1 MNLTKRL
8 IALAVVAV
16 MLASSCIFV
25 SAAMLTYQSGH
36 NVTSDGAVKYK
47 KYSAAGAHTETATV
61 LEFNP
66 KDGYIPVAFDGA
78 PTSVASIPNQYS
90 TAVNTYGY
98 EVAGVINAGYF
109 TMSTSTLE
117 GMVITDGKLVAA
129 TNGSANVVAFGS
141 DGSMD
146 IVTTQPKY
154 TVGINGKNIDNP
166 IYFFNKQYADASST
180 YRSAYMFYYD
190 YSANAKSSYSESGT
204 EVLFEKIENS
214 ELSYGETLVG
224 KVVSKKTSTT
234 GSTTIAKNQFV
245 LFAKNSS
252 TYVSE
257 LNALAV
263 GDKVTISVTETN
275 GSAVT
280 VMNKANSVLN
290 NIEYLV
296 KDGENYTYT
305 VTSPGGHSATSTYAR
320 WTAYGVKADGTY
332 VFFTSEG
339 GSTGNSSR
347 SLTLRN
353 VADALIELGCVTA
366 VRLDGGGSTGMYVSN
381 TGSGSAGWVMEGQR
395 SVADTILV
403 VKKSSMHDATLESQL
418 KSAIASAKQTAGNNT
433 SVLSAI
439 SQAEALVGTN
449 ATEGQLRKALISL
462 SPKAILAQALAK
474 CDTLNIGEYTE
485 PDLATL
491 RTVYD
496 NARVVYNSDSST
508 DEMYSQHTVLI
519 YEALAKTTNAVLSTG
534 ASYTTTTPNRG
545 DGHDDDGYRLTDGTK
560 GGLDLSQYS
569 YAGWNMSTLSDKT
582 VNIDV
587 DLGAVQSA
595 NTFNIYMAAG
605 MWGIGAPSVTL
616 KIYTSTDGVNYT
628 NLVGTTS
635 TRNYVSSATVGSETC
650 KTYTY
655 NVKTSSDISA
665 RYVRFAINNTVNFT
679 WIDDV
684 EVCRTQE
691 SQYDVVTDYTKIQS
705 FNTKIT
711 AGSSTIFTPDMGALT
726 QDNANHTWT
735 SNIICELQTDGNYVV
750 VENVSWH
757 ADSTKVITL
766 ESNQIMICAHSDP
779 SVPGSDAN
787 AATLGAAQVGQYL
800 QAYGIDLENKTVSTA
815 AYVQFVDTLPD
826 PEPDPDPEYKPGDI
840 NNNGSFEA
848 MDYTLLKRVYFGTYI
863 AAVSEACDVNGNGGF
878 EAMDYTLLKRTYFG
892 TYYLDW
898 IS

>member
-25 SAAMLTYQSGH
+25 SAAMLTFQGGH

-66 KDGYIPVAFDGA
+66 KDGYIPVAFDSA
-78 PTSVASIPNQYS
+78 PTSVATIPNQYS

-129 TNGSANVVAFGS
+129 TNGSSNVVAFGS

-154 TVGINGKNIDNP
+154 TVGINGKSFDNP
-166 IYFFNKQYADASST
+166 IYFFNKQYADAGSS
-180 YRSAYMFYYD
+180 YRSANMFYYD
-190 YSANAKSSYSESGT
+190 YSANASTAYSESGT
-204 EVLFEKIENS
+204 EVLFEKLDNS
-214 ELSYGETLVG
+214 DLSYGETLVG
-224 KVVSKKTSTT
+224 RVVSKKTSTT

-245 LFAKNSS
+245 LFAKNGS

-275 GSAVT
+275 AAAVA

-296 KDGENYTYT
+296 KDGQNYTYT

-339 GSTGNSSR
+339 GSTGDSSR

-381 TGSGSAGWVMEGQR
+381 AGSGSAGWVMTGQR
-395 SVADTILV
+395 KVADTILV
-403 VKKSSMHDATLESQL
+403 VKKSSMHDATLETKL
-418 KSAIASAKQTAGNNT
+418 VSAIATAKQSAGSNA
-433 SVLSAI
+433 SALKAI
-439 SQAEALVGTN
+439 SEAEALVGTN
-449 ATEGQLRKALISL
+449 ATEGELRKAIVSL
-462 SPKAILAQALAK
+462 SPKAMLGAALAK
-474 CDTLNIGEYTE
+474 CEVLNIGEYTE
-485 PDLATL
+485 TDLASL
-491 RTVYD
+491 RTVY
-496 NARVVYNSDSST
+496 NTAKSVYNSDSST
-508 DEMYSQHTVLI
+508 DAQYSAQTTKV
-519 YEALAKTTNAVLSTG
+519 YAALDKSTNVILSTG
-534 ASYTTTTPNRG
+534 AAYTTTAPNRG
-545 DGHDDDGYRLTDGTK
+545 DGHDDDEYRLTDGTK
-560 GGLDLSQYS
+560 GGLDLSKYS
-569 YAGWNMSTLSDKT
+569 YSGWNVNSISNRT

-587 DLGAVQSA
+587 DLGAAQSS
-595 NTFNIYMAAG
+595 NTYTIYMAAG

-616 KIYTSTDGVNYT
+616 SVYTSTDGVNYT
-628 NLVGTTS
+628 SLVGTSTTRTS
-635 TRNYVSSATVGSETC
+635 VGSAVVGSETC
-650 KTYTY
+650 NTYTY
-655 NVKTSSDISA
+655 TVKSNTNVSA
-665 RYVRFAINNTVNFT
+665 RYVRFAVKNSVNFT
-679 WIDDV
+679 WIDEV
-684 EVCRTQE
+684 EISRSNGNTN
-691 SQYDVVTDYTKIQS
+691 DVVTNYTKIQT

-726 QDNANHTWT
+726 QANANHTWS
-735 SNIICELQTDGNYVV
+735 SNIICELQSDGSYVV

-757 ADSTKVITL
+757 ADSSKTITL
-766 ESNQIMICAHSDP
+766 KSNQIMICAHSDP

-787 AATLGAAQVGQYL
+787 ASVLGAAQVGQVL
-800 QAYGIDLENKTVSTA
+800 KVYGIDLASKTIGVA
-815 AYVQFVDTLPD
+815 AYVQFED
-826 PEPDPDPEYKPGDI
+826 PELEYLVGDI
-840 NNNGSFEA
+840 NGSGAFEA
-848 MDYTLLKRVYFGTYI
+848 I
-863 AAVSEACDVNGNGGF
+863 
-878 EAMDYTLLKRTYFG
+878 DYTLLKRTYFG
-892 TYYLDW
+892 TYGISDIAIGDVSGNGSLDSMDYSLLKRAYFGAYPLAW
-898 IS
+898 AQ